1 MLPDRLL
8 ASKEVAARIGRALDR
23 LPFDQRTVVVLR
35 EVEGLRYEE
44 IAFSLG
50 VAVGTVKSRLT
61 RARQTLRAELLGL
74 RA

>member
-1 MLPDRLL
+1 LL
-8 ASKEVAARIGRALDR
+8 ASKEVAARIDQALDR

-61 RARQTLRAELLGL
+61 RARQTLREELLGL

>member
-1 MLPDRLL
+1 L
-8 ASKEVAARIGRALDR
+8 AVRVWKALDR
-23 LPFDQRTVVVLR
+23 LPFDQRTVVILR
-35 EVEGLRYEE
+35 EIDGLSYDE

-61 RARQTLRAELLGL
+61 RARAVLRAQLGEAD

>member
-8 ASKEVAARIGRALDR
+8 ASKEVAARIDQALDR

-61 RARQTLRAELLGL
+61 RARQTLREELLGL
-74 RA
+74 RS